1 MASVHPLAQ
10 RYDAVVVGARCAG
23 AATGMLL
30 ARAGARVLIV
40 DREATGTDTLSTHA
54 LMRGAV
60 GQLSRWGLLPRIVA
74 AGTPAI
80 RTTRF
85 AYGTDGVEVAIRPS
99 HGVDALYAP
108 RRTVL
113 DPVLA
118 AGAAAAGA
126 ELRWGVSA
134 QEVLRGMDG
143 RVTGVRL
150 VGPDQQAVDVA
161 AGLVIGA
168 DGRRSTVARRVA
180 APVIEAG
187 TRAASVTFAYVEGLE
202 DRGYRWHYGRG
213 ASAGA
218 IPTNFGQH
226 CVFVSVPPERYRAEM
241 RSDMAAG
248 LMRGLAEVDPALAAE
263 VVAGRIVSRPLG
275 FAGEP
280 GFLKRSHG
288 PGWALVGD
296 AGLFRDPITSH
307 GITDALRDAEI
318 FARAVIE
325 EGERGLARYQAARD
339 ALSLDLFRLTDR
351 IAGLDWDMETVQG
364 LHRDLSR
371 AMKAEQ
377 DWMAEAWAGPARA
390 A

>member
-1 MASVHPLAQ
+1 MASVLPLA
-10 RYDAVVVGARCAG
+10 RHYDAVVVGALCAG

-30 ARAGARVLIV
+30 ARAGTKVLIV
-40 DREATGTDTLSTHA
+40 DRDAPGTDTLSTHA

-60 GQLSRWGLLPRIVA
+60 SQLSRWGLLPRIVA

-85 AYGTDGVEVAIRPS
+85 AYGTEGVEVEIKPS
-99 HGVDALYAP
+99 QGVDALFAP
-108 RRTVL
+108 RRMVL

-118 AGAAAAGA
+118 AGAAETGAG
-126 ELRWGVSA
+126 
-134 QEVLRGMDG
+134 
-143 RVTGVRL
+143 L
-150 VGPDQQAVDVA
+150 VGPDRQVVEVA

-168 DGRRSTVARRVA
+168 DGRRSTVARQVG
-180 APVIEAG
+180 APVIDAG
-187 TRAASVTFAYVEGLE
+187 TRAAAVVFAYVEGLE
-202 DRGYRWHYGRG
+202 DRGYRWHYGLG

-226 CVFVSVPPERYRAEM
+226 CVFVSVPPERFRAEM
-241 RSDMAAG
+241 RGDFHGG

-263 VVAGRIVSRPLG
+263 VAAGRIVSRPLG

-296 AGLFRDPITSH
+296 AGYFKDPITSH

-318 FARAVIE
+318 LARPVIE

-339 ALSLDLFRLTDR
+339 ALSLELFRLTDR
-351 IAGLDWDMETVQG
+351 IAGLDWDFETVEG

-377 DWMAEAWAGPARA
+377 DWMAEAWAGSARA

>member
-1 MASVHPLAQ
+1 MAPVLPLAQ
-10 RYDAVVVGARCAG
+10 RYDAVVVGVRCAG

-30 ARAGARVLIV
+30 ARGGAKVLIV
-40 DREATGTDTLSTHA
+40 EREAAGTDTLSTHA

-60 GQLSRWGLLPRIVA
+60 GQLSRWGLLGRIVA

-80 RTTRF
+80 RSTRF
-85 AYGTDGVEVAIRPS
+85 AYGAEAVEVAIKPS
-99 HGVDALYAP
+99 AGVDALYAP
-108 RRTVL
+108 RRDVL

-118 AGAAAAGA
+118 GAAAEAGA
-126 ELRWGVSA
+126 ELRWGVAA
-134 QEVLRGMDG
+134 QEVLRGRDG
-143 RVTGVRL
+143 RVTVLRL
-150 VGPDQQAVDVA
+150 VGPDRRAVEVA

-168 DGRRSTVARRVA
+168 DGRRSTVARQVG

-187 TRAASVTFAYVEGLE
+187 TRAASVTFAYVEGIA

-218 IPTNFGQH
+218 IPTNHGQH
-226 CVFVSVPPERYRAEM
+226 CVFVSVPPERFRAEM
-241 RSDMAAG
+241 RGDFCGG
-248 LMRGLAEVDPALAAE
+248 LLRGLAEVDPALAAE
-263 VVAGRIVSRPLG
+263 VAAGRIVTRPLG

-280 GFLKRSHG
+280 GFLKQSHG

-296 AGLFRDPITSH
+296 AGYFKDPITSH
-307 GITDALRDAEI
+307 GITDAFRDAEI
-318 FARAVIE
+318 LARATLA
-325 EGERGLARYQAARD
+325 EGERGLGRYQAARD

-364 LHRDLSR
+364 LHRELSR